1 MEWIFIIIAISYIL
15 FVVFLIK
22 GWAGLKP
29 IELDGSNNLN
39 ISVLIPVRNE
49 ASNIPSLIHC
59 LEAQSYP
66 YDKFEVIFI
75 DDNSEDET
83 YEALLKKSY
92 NSDLK
97 LKVLK
102 LDKAGLAYNSYKK
115 AAITLGVKEAIGD
128 IILLTDGDV
137 QMGEHW
143 IQSYANR
150 FAMKDVKLIS
160 GPVMMNSTY
169 FLEEMQSIEFASL
182 IGSGAALIYYNRP
195 VMCNGANLAFIKE
208 VFWEVNGYD
217 GNKDIASGDDEFLM
231 YKVSKKYPGG
241 VSFLKSPHS
250 IVTIKA
256 IRSFKEFY
264 YQRRRWSGKWRNH
277 ANVNS
282 KMLAV
287 YIFFVHISFLMLL
300 LLLVLQKIPLLS
312 IILLFLIKLII
323 EYVFFKNIFRFY
335 GKSLNIF
342 PFVISS
348 LLYSIYAITF
358 GILSN
363 MGGYKWKGRQY
374 KN

>member
-1 MEWIFIIIAISYIL
+1 M
-15 FVVFLIK
+15 IK

-83 YEALLKKSY
+83 YEALLRKSY

-169 FLEEMQSIEFASL
+169 FLEEMQSIE
-182 IGSGAALIYYNRP
+182 
-195 VMCNGANLAFIKE
+195 
-208 VFWEVNGYD
+208 
-217 GNKDIASGDDEFLM
+217 
-231 YKVSKKYPGG
+231 
-241 VSFLKSPHS
+241 S
-250 IVTIKA
+250 ICWHKGH
-256 IRSFKEFY
+256 
-264 YQRRRWSGKWRNH
+264 QH
-277 ANVNS
+277 
-282 KMLAV
+282 
-287 YIFFVHISFLMLL
+287 
-300 LLLVLQKIPLLS
+300 PLP
-312 IILLFLIKLII
+312 IL
-323 EYVFFKNIFRFY
+323 
-335 GKSLNIF
+335 
-342 PFVISS
+342 
-348 LLYSIYAITF
+348 T
-358 GILSN
+358 
-363 MGGYKWKGRQY
+363 
-374 KN
+374 